1 MVEISKEEIL
11 NEKIHR
17 INIIFNSKKNRN
29 RIIYITD
36 FDYTITSK
44 YNYSTGKKCLNTY
57 SIYNQEAFNGDQ
69 KLYLSQDKKLAE
81 LYAKYEE
88 DTSYDYETRKRKSFE
103 WYELSLLNMSN
114 EKITPES
121 FKKMVELS
129 IEHIKFRNDFKV
141 LLEILI
147 KKDIPIVIISGG
159 IKEIIIEILKTL
171 KVPGFEDY
179 LKQKRVI
186 IIANSLLDEEGNL
199 INWKE
204 KEKKEDI
211 IYPFNKNIII
221 KKNLEKYFDKFESI
235 IIVGDLISDYKS
247 IEEIKINK
255 ENIIGFGFLDYN
267 PSKINSDFDYKKDS
281 LFKEYSDIFDV
292 VLINDQGY
300 MHIINTIKKIISE

>member
-44 YNYSTGKKCLNTY
+44 YNYSTGKRCLNTY
-57 SIYNQEAFNGDQ
+57 SIYNQKAFNGNQ

-88 DTSYDYETRKRKSFE
+88 DTSYDYETRKKKSFE

-267 PSKINSDFDYKKDS
+267 PSKINLDFDYKKDS

>member
-11 NEKIHR
+11 NEKINR

-44 YNYSTGKKCLNTY
+44 YNYSTGKRCLNTY

-88 DTSYDYETRKRKSFE
+88 DTSYDYETRKKKSFE

-129 IEHIKFRNDFKV
+129 IEDIKFRNDFKV

-147 KKDIPIVIISGG
+147 QKDIPIVIISGG
-159 IKEIIIEILKTL
+159 IKEIIIEILKTM
-171 KVPGFEDY
+171 KVQGFEDY

-235 IIVGDLISDYKS
+235 IIAGDLISDYKS

-300 MHIINTIKKIISE
+300 IQIINTINKIISE